1 LTSPGQE
8 EYYISREKEM
18 IKGSHKPADGAG
30 KEHEVAAP
38 QEREIHGDSC
48 RCKEASTMSPR
59 ELLKLMI
66 GDLTFWKKM
75 NKK

>member
-1 LTSPGQE
+1 MIT
-8 EYYISREKEM
+8 EK
-18 IKGSHKPADGAG
+18 HKPADRDSAG
-30 KEHEVAAP
+30 KEHEAAAQ
-38 QEREIHGDSC
+38 QEREMHDDSC

-59 ELLKLMI
+59 ELLRLMI

>member
-1 LTSPGQE
+1 M
-8 EYYISREKEM
+8 EKEM
-18 IKGSHKPADGAG
+18 IKGSHKPADPDRAG
-30 KEHEVAAP
+30 KEHEAKVP
-38 QEREIHGDSC
+38 QEREIHDDSC